1 MTDRPVLRVI
11 IYDIADNRRRR
22 RVAKILEE
30 RAVRVQESAFEA
42 RLTARQ
48 LDGLMRKLEK
58 VATLEDSL
66 RAYTVPENALPRCR
80 MIGGL
85 PIADGSRYWLL

>member
-22 RVAKILEE
+22 KIAKALEE

-42 RLTARQ
+42 RLSARQ
-48 LDGLMRKLEK
+48 LESLMRKLETI
-58 VATLEDSL
+58 ATAEDSL
-66 RAYTVPENALPRCR
+66 RAYTVPENALSRCR
-80 MIGGL
+80 IHGGV
-85 PIADGSRYWLL
+85 PIADGARYWLF